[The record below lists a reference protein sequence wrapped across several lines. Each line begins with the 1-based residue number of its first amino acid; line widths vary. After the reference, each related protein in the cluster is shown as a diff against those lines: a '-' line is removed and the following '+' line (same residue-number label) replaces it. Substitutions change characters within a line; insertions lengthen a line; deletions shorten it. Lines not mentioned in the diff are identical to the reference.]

1 MVHSELLRL
10 RRLGALARLKA
21 IDRDIL
27 TLLRHFPGLR
37 ADGHAPHDRAATRRP
52 LSDAGKRAIRKA
64 QKRRWAVWRRD
75 RARPRR

>member
-10 RRLGALARLKA
+10 ARLGALARLEA
-21 IDRDIL
+21 IDREIL